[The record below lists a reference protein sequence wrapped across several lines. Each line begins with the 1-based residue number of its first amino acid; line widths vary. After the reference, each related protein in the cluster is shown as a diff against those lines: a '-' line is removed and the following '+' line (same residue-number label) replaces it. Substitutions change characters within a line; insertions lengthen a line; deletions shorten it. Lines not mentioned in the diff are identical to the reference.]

1 VPTARNSQND
11 PQAPLPGVVVVE
23 LLTVPEVMTALRLSR
38 AKIYDLIRSG
48 ELVTVKVGRCRRVP
62 PAAVAAYVARLV
74 EDAA

>member
-1 VPTARNSQND
+1 VTTASNSQYGPTAIPSV
-11 PQAPLPGVVVVE
+11 AVE

-62 PAAVAAYVARLV
+62 PASVAAYVARLV